1 MNIAIFGASGATGRL
16 LTEHCLAAG
25 HHVSALVRNP
35 DDFPFR
41 DQVRVVQDPGFKHA
55 RVRQVVEHADA
66 VLSALGARTLARDE
80 VIERGLPVILRAMH
94 SVGVR
99 RIVVLGAAGAK
110 PGSLIRQPAPVRWI
124 VQHVVYDNV
133 LRWPM
138 RSQQFQYETLSASDV
153 DWTMVL
159 PPKLRNT
166 RGRRT
171 YRVDTQALPPGA
183 SQISRADVADFMIAQ
198 LTHSEY
204 SRQAVYIAW

>member
-16 LTEHCLAAG
+16 LTERCLAAG

-35 DDFPFR
+35 DNFPFCDR
-41 DQVRVVQDPGFKHA
+41 VRVVQDPGFKHA
-55 RVRQVVEHADA
+55 RVRQVIEHSDA
-66 VLSALGARTLARDE
+66 VLSALGAHTLVRED
-80 VIERGLPVILRAMH
+80 VIEHALPVILRVMRT
-94 SVGVR
+94 VGVQ

-110 PGSLIRQPAPVRWI
+110 PGSLARQPAPVRWF
-124 VQHVVYDNV
+124 VQHVIYDNF
-133 LRWPM
+133 LKWPM
-138 RSQQFQYETLSASDV
+138 RSQQFQYETLSASDL

-166 RGRRT
+166 APRRRH
-171 YRVDTQALPPGA
+171 RVDTEALPPRA
-183 SQISRADVADFMIAQ
+183 FQISRADVADFMIAQ